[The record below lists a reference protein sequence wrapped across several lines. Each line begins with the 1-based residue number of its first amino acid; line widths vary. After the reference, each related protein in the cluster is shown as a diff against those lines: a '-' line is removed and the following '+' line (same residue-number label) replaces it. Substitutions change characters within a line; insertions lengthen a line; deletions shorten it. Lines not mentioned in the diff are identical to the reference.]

1 MNAGESMKGGTVER
15 PRGRK
20 QAEARRRTHRLA
32 PGVIGFSL
40 VMVFATFA
48 FVVMPAPVHA
58 NPLKICEQCPNA
70 PSQCEPNCGGGGG
83 GTPLSLVLMGSPP
96 SGVSATTGCVSNP
109 GGMCIPQFSSS
120 YSAPI
125 TSPSGTYYASTY
137 TALASGGNGAY
148 TYYWSYP
155 GSNGWVAGSSVM
167 SYEPK
172 SVGSFTVSAEITE
185 SGFSSVSVGLSVSI
199 SAAPEPGGQ
208 SYSVR
213 TRWMGPFA
221 QPGRDA
227 VGSQRPASRRRCRHP
242 RQRYPGGDG
251 HRRASGRHPHAIYRR
266 DSRLCSVGW
275 ICEPG
280 QRRLLRVG
288 LGSARSFR
296 RRKPGALGILG

>member
-1 MNAGESMKGGTVER
+1 MNAGESLKGGTVER

-208 SYSVR
+208 SYSYGLAGWALSLNQAETQWVLNGLLAGVAAG
-213 TRWMGPFA
+213 TLASAILAETVIGA
-221 QPGRDA
+221 
-227 VGSQRPASRRRCRHP
+227 PA
-242 RQRYPGGDG
+242 
-251 HRRASGRHPHAIYRR
+251 A
-266 DSRLCSVGW
+266 
-275 ICEPG
+275 
-280 QRRLLRVG
+280 
-288 LGSARSFR
+288 
-296 RRKPGALGILG
+296 GILTLFTGVIAGYAAWVGFANQGNGVYFAWVWAVLVPFVGANPVPWGY